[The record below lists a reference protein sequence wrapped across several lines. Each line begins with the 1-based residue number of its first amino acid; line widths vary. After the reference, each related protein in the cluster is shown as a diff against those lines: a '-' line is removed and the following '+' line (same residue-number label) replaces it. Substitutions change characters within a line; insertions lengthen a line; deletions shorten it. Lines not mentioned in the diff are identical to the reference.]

1 MLVYIAICVAVL
13 FVALCF
19 WLVFD
24 AKKFDSTVK
33 EIIEIKKSG
42 VIKISSAVLKGAEP
56 TMIIKNGFRNWTI
69 SADNNDGAE
78 YVQIKLKDVENYFSN
93 IKKFACMKQ
102 GDMYF
107 KSENGRWVKNKRCY
121 SAIEPV
127 YMEV

>member
-24 AKKFDSTVK
+24 AKKFDSTVN
-33 EIIEIKKSG
+33 EIVEIKKSG
-42 VIKISSAVLKGAEP
+42 SIKISSAVLKGAEA
-56 TMIIKNGFRNWTI
+56 TMIIKNGNRSWLI
-69 SADNNDGAE
+69 SADNNDNE
-78 YVQIKLKDVENYFSN
+78 QYIKIRIKDVEQYFSN
-93 IKKFACMKQ
+93 IKKFVRMKQ